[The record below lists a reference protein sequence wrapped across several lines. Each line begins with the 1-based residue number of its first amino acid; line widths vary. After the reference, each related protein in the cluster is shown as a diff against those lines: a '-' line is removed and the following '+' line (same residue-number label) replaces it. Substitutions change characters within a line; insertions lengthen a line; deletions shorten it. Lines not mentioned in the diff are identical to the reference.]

1 MRGQAPA
8 RLTGRA
14 AWTALGQ
21 STCLENQVQQS
32 LVDRGL
38 EGTGRGGA
46 GDSPGPAHQEVKSKI
61 SEPVL
66 AK

>member
-14 AWTALGQ
+14 TWTALSQ
-21 STCLENQVQQS
+21 SKCLDNQRSKVTWT
-32 LVDRGL
+32 RGL
-38 EGTGRGGA
+38 EGTDRDGA
-46 GDSPGPAHQEVKSKI
+46 GNSPGPDRQEVKSKI
-61 SEPVL
+61 SELVL